1 VFTNSSMT
9 PESDREWA
17 IAEVARALY
26 DFYYLQ
32 S

>member
-1 VFTNSSMT
+1 MT
-9 PESDREWA
+9 PAEDRERA